1 MPWSFAKQS
10 NGKMTN
16 LNVNILCTKKN
27 VNIQNI
33 SNIFL
38 IDNAQISFFLI
49 DKWWLAES
57 EITLSEVKKYIV

>member
-49 DKWWLAES
+49 DKW
-57 EITLSEVKKYIV
+57 